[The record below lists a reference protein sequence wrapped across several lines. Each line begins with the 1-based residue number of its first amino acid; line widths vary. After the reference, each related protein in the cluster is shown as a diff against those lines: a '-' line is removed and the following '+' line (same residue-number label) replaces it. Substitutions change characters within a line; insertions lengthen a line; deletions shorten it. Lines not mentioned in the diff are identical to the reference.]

1 MGKEVT
7 GKENEMA
14 QEKERP
20 AGSQSL
26 FRGLMLIE
34 ILSNYPNGCPLAHLS
49 ELAGLNKSTVHR
61 LLQGLQSC
69 GYVTTAPAAGS
80 YRLTTKFI
88 AVGQK
93 ALSSLNII
101 HIAAPHLEA
110 LNIATGET
118 INFSSREDDHAI
130 LIYKLEPTTGM
141 LRTRAYIGQHM
152 PLYCSAMGKI
162 YMAFG
167 HPDYVKSYWESHQH
181 EIQPLTRNTITE
193 LPAMFDELKP
203 QTMEISM
210 PSKDNIENEE
220 TAVQQSR
227 AITLILGK
235 DNKVFY
241 YFGQPDFKDYTSLK
255 ETTYQVDGLRAGLLG
270 RNQLVTQKIKE
281 LKQKKQ
287 DLQISEEEYKR
298 QAAEI
303 KKDKSSPIVMIKATD
318 DANYKNLIDALDEMQ
333 ICNISK
339 YAIVDLA
346 EADEYLMKN
355 LESAGD
361 YSKKFDVDSKSTTH

>member
-1 MGKEVT
+1 MGKEVM
-7 GKENEMA
+7 GKKENEMA

-167 HPDYVKSYWESHQH
+167 LAHIRESGAAMDR
-181 EIQPLTRNTITE
+181 EENE
-193 LPAMFDELKP
+193 LGVSCIAVPVFDIHGRVPYAVSISLSTSRLKQVGEKNLLKP
-203 QTMEISM
+203 LR
-210 PSKDNIENEE
+210 E
-220 TAVQQSR
+220 TAQAISNELGFTVRDDQG
-227 AITLILGK
+227 AIT
-235 DNKVFY
+235 
-241 YFGQPDFKDYTSLK
+241 
-255 ETTYQVDGLRAGLLG
+255 
-270 RNQLVTQKIKE
+270 
-281 LKQKKQ
+281 
-287 DLQISEEEYKR
+287 
-298 QAAEI
+298 
-303 KKDKSSPIVMIKATD
+303 
-318 DANYKNLIDALDEMQ
+318 
-333 ICNISK
+333 
-339 YAIVDLA
+339 
-346 EADEYLMKN
+346 
-355 LESAGD
+355 
-361 YSKKFDVDSKSTTH
+361 

>member
-1 MGKEVT
+1 MGKEVM
-7 GKENEMA
+7 GKKENEMA

-167 HPDYVKSYWESHQH
+167 HPDYVKSYWKSHQH

-193 LPAMFDELKP
+193 LPAMFGVSCIAVPVFDIHGRVPYAVSISLSTSRLKQVGEKNLLKP
-203 QTMEISM
+203 LR
-210 PSKDNIENEE
+210 E
-220 TAVQQSR
+220 TAQAISNELGFTVRDDQG
-227 AITLILGK
+227 AIT
-235 DNKVFY
+235 
-241 YFGQPDFKDYTSLK
+241 
-255 ETTYQVDGLRAGLLG
+255 
-270 RNQLVTQKIKE
+270 
-281 LKQKKQ
+281 
-287 DLQISEEEYKR
+287 
-298 QAAEI
+298 
-303 KKDKSSPIVMIKATD
+303 
-318 DANYKNLIDALDEMQ
+318 
-333 ICNISK
+333 
-339 YAIVDLA
+339 
-346 EADEYLMKN
+346 
-355 LESAGD
+355 
-361 YSKKFDVDSKSTTH
+361 

>member
-1 MGKEVT
+1 MSMKES
-7 GKENEMA
+7 EMT

-69 GYVTTAPAAGS
+69 GYVTPAPAAGS

-101 HIAAPHLEA
+101 HVAAPHLEA

-118 INFSSREDDHAI
+118 VNFSSREDDHAI

-167 HPDYVKSYWESHQH
+167 HQDYVASYWESHQ
-181 EIQPLTRNTITE
+181 EQIQPLTRNTITE
-193 LPAMFDELKP
+193 EENELGVSCIAVPVFDIHGRVPYAISISLSTSRMKQVGEKNLLKP
-203 QTMEISM
+203 LR
-210 PSKDNIENEE
+210 E
-220 TAVQQSR
+220 TAE
-227 AITLILGK
+227 AI
-235 DNKVFY
+235 
-241 YFGQPDFKDYTSLK
+241 S
-255 ETTYQVDGLRAGLLG
+255 
-270 RNQLVTQKIKE
+270 KE
-281 LKQKKQ
+281 LGFNV
-287 DLQISEEEYKR
+287 R
-298 QAAEI
+298 
-303 KKDKSSPIVMIKATD
+303 
-318 DANYKNLIDALDEMQ
+318 
-333 ICNISK
+333 
-339 YAIVDLA
+339 
-346 EADEYLMKN
+346 EA
-355 LESAGD
+355 
-361 YSKKFDVDSKSTTH
+361 

>member
-1 MGKEVT
+1 MSIKES
-7 GKENEMA
+7 EMT

-69 GYVTTAPAAGS
+69 GYVTPAPAAGS

-93 ALSSLNII
+93 ALSSLNI
-101 HIAAPHLEA
+101 
-110 LNIATGET
+110 ATGET
-118 INFSSREDDHAI
+118 VNFSSREDDHAI

-167 HPDYVKSYWESHQH
+167 HQDYVASYWERHQ
-181 EIQPLTRNTITE
+181 EQIQPLTRNTITE
-193 LPAMFDELKP
+193 LSAMYDELA
-203 QTMEISM
+203 EIRDHSM
-210 PSKDNIENEE
+210 AMDKEENELGVSCIAVPVFDIHGRVPYAISISLSTSRMKQVGE
-220 TAVQQSR
+220 KNLLKPLRDTAE
-227 AITLILGK
+227 AI
-235 DNKVFY
+235 
-241 YFGQPDFKDYTSLK
+241 S
-255 ETTYQVDGLRAGLLG
+255 
-270 RNQLVTQKIKE
+270 KE
-281 LKQKKQ
+281 LGFNV
-287 DLQISEEEYKR
+287 R
-298 QAAEI
+298 
-303 KKDKSSPIVMIKATD
+303 
-318 DANYKNLIDALDEMQ
+318 
-333 ICNISK
+333 
-339 YAIVDLA
+339 
-346 EADEYLMKN
+346 EA
-355 LESAGD
+355 
-361 YSKKFDVDSKSTTH
+361 

>member
-1 MGKEVT
+1 MGKEVM
-7 GKENEMA
+7 GKKENEMA

-181 EIQPLTRNTITE
+181 EIQPLTRNTITSCPRCSTNWRTFVKAE
-193 LPAMFDELKP
+193 RRWTEKKTNSASPVLLF
-203 QTMEISM
+203 
-210 PSKDNIENEE
+210 
-220 TAVQQSR
+220 R
-227 AITLILGK
+227 CLIFMGGCRTPCRFRFRHH
-235 DNKVFY
+235 V
-241 YFGQPDFKDYTSLK
+241 
-255 ETTYQVDGLRAGLLG
+255 
-270 RNQLVTQKIKE
+270 
-281 LKQKKQ
+281 
-287 DLQISEEEYKR
+287 
-298 QAAEI
+298 
-303 KKDKSSPIVMIKATD
+303 
-318 DANYKNLIDALDEMQ
+318 
-333 ICNISK
+333 
-339 YAIVDLA
+339 
-346 EADEYLMKN
+346 
-355 LESAGD
+355 
-361 YSKKFDVDSKSTTH
+361 

>member
-1 MGKEVT
+1 MGKEVM
-7 GKENEMA
+7 GKKENEMA

-118 INFSSREDDHAI
+118 INFSSREEKIGIAI
-130 LIYKLEPTTGM
+130 DTG
-141 LRTRAYIGQHM
+141 
-152 PLYCSAMGKI
+152 
-162 YMAFG
+162 
-167 HPDYVKSYWESHQH
+167 
-181 EIQPLTRNTITE
+181 N
-193 LPAMFDELKP
+193 
-203 QTMEISM
+203 
-210 PSKDNIENEE
+210 
-220 TAVQQSR
+220 
-227 AITLILGK
+227 
-235 DNKVFY
+235 NKVSESLLEQRNIIFY
-241 YFGQPDFKDYTSLK
+241 HD
-255 ETTYQVDGLRAGLLG
+255 
-270 RNQLVTQKIKE
+270 
-281 LKQKKQ
+281 
-287 DLQISEEEYKR
+287 SEHESFIE
-298 QAAEI
+298 
-303 KKDKSSPIVMIKATD
+303 MIPG
-318 DANYKNLIDALDEMQ
+318 
-333 ICNISK
+333 S
-339 YAIVDLA
+339 YAI
-346 EADEYLMKN
+346 
-355 LESAGD
+355 
-361 YSKKFDVDSKSTTH
+361 FFPQDVHRPGCIMQTASEIRKIVVKVALTALN

>member
-1 MGKEVT
+1 MGKEVM
-7 GKENEMA
+7 GKKENEMA

-130 LIYKLEPTTGM
+130 LIYKLEPTTDAANPCLYRPAYAALLFRNGQDLHGVWSPG
-141 LRTRAYIGQHM
+141 LRE
-152 PLYCSAMGKI
+152 
-162 YMAFG
+162 
-167 HPDYVKSYWESHQH
+167 V
-181 EIQPLTRNTITE
+181 
-193 LPAMFDELKP
+193 
-203 QTMEISM
+203 
-210 PSKDNIENEE
+210 
-220 TAVQQSR
+220 
-227 AITLILGK
+227 ILGK
-235 DNKVFY
+235 
-241 YFGQPDFKDYTSLK
+241 P
-255 ETTYQVDGLRAGLLG
+255 
-270 RNQLVTQKIKE
+270 
-281 LKQKKQ
+281 
-287 DLQISEEEYKR
+287 
-298 QAAEI
+298 
-303 KKDKSSPIVMIKATD
+303 
-318 DANYKNLIDALDEMQ
+318 
-333 ICNISK
+333 
-339 YAIVDLA
+339 
-346 EADEYLMKN
+346 
-355 LESAGD
+355 SA
-361 YSKKFDVDSKSTTH
+361 